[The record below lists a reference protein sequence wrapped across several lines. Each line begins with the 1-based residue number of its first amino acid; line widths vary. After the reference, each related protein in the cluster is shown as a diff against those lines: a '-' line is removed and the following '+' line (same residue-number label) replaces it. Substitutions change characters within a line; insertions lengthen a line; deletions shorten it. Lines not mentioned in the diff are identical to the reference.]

1 MHMYLYV
8 AVNCG
13 RLSAQCWED
22 VQGRQGV
29 RAAASEHVEKQLDKL
44 LAFLMPRERVRSCA
58 TCCG

>member
-8 AVNCG
+8 ALSCG

-22 VQGRQGV
+22 VQGRGV

-44 LAFLMPRERVRSCA
+44 LAFLMPRERVRSCVI
-58 TCCG
+58 CCG